1 MARST
6 GGVGRDVAIVATAQR
21 PSEIGSSFTS
31 VELLLPV
38 IDDVIKKSG
47 VERSDIDFWCHGS
60 CDYMSGQPFSFV
72 AAVDAIGAWP
82 PIIESHVEADGAL
95 ALYEAWVKIQ
105 TGEADVALVFAN
117 GKTTSGPIDRILTL
131 QADPYFVAP
140 LWPGFTA
147 LAALQARMCLES
159 GVVSEREMAEVA
171 VRSHRDGRA
180 NPIAAAHGSLLAAD
194 LTVDDLMGRPRTLD
208 PLRAHDC
215 GIPVDGT
222 NAVLLA
228 AGDVA
233 RKLHSR
239 PAWISGID
247 HRIDTQRLGAR
258 SMTVSDSAR
267 IAAERAGVGA
277 DRIDVAELHAPFTHQ
292 EVLLRQA
299 LGLNESTQVNP
310 SGGALVANPAMAAG
324 LARFAEAAERI
335 MAGTADRAV
344 AHCTSGPCLQQ
355 NLVCVMEG
363 E

>member
-1 MARST
+1 MSRTTNGHS
-6 GGVGRDVAIVATAQR
+6 REVAIVATAQR
-21 PSEIGSSFTS
+21 PAEIGSSLTS

-38 IDDVIKKSG
+38 IDAVIASSG
-47 VERSDIDFWCHGS
+47 VDRADIDFWCHGS

-82 PIIESHVEADGAL
+82 PIVESHVEADGAL

-171 VRSHRDGRA
+171 HRSHRDGRA
-180 NPIAAAHGSLLAAD
+180 NPVVAGHGSLLAAD
-194 LTVDDLMGRPRTLD
+194 VTVDDLLGRATTMD

-215 GIPVDGT
+215 GIPVDAT

-233 RKLHSR
+233 RRLSDR
-239 PAWISGID
+239 PAWIRGID

-258 SMTVSDSAR
+258 DMTSSNSAR

-277 DRIDVAELHAPFTHQ
+277 DRIDVAELHAPYSHQ
-292 EVLLRQA
+292 EILLRRS
-299 LGLNESTQVNP
+299 LGLGEETRINP

-335 MAGTADRAV
+335 MSGGADRAV